1 MKMKAGS
8 REEMEKQFPNS
19 SMQSNSRESA
29 GCGWQAKEPMMGEKT
44 EKKSVHIIVYFTDTS
59 AVETPLSH
67 LTICHQSTQYAI
79 KSPCLQ
85 IHLSIYSIAYCRV
98 SRFFGVPDCFP

>member
-1 MKMKAGS
+1 MRKCGLWVAG
-8 REEMEKQFPNS
+8 KG
-19 SMQSNSRESA
+19 A
-29 GCGWQAKEPMMGEKT
+29 HDGGKK

-85 IHLSIYSIAYCRV
+85 IHLSIYSIAFCLV
-98 SRFFGVPDCFP
+98 SRFFGLFSMIEIENESY